1 MFLKLAN
8 IWMLYMSWP
17 MICMG
22 LGIQT
27 KEQKIMPRCIEE
39 HGIKRI
45 WMWMQ
50 RKSFNIWNH
59 YIIWFYSYS
68 TKKIFRTSKFIEL
81 GASREKI
88 IVGIP
93 TYGRSYTIDTG
104 SSKNPPGVVF
114 IGAGKRGALT
124 KEAGM
129 LGYQEICLHVKKDN
143 WTMVRN
149 MKYEKSSY

>member
-1 MFLKLAN
+1 
-8 IWMLYMSWP
+8 
-17 MICMG
+17 
-22 LGIQT
+22 
-27 KEQKIMPRCIEE
+27 
-39 HGIKRI
+39 
-45 WMWMQ
+45 MWMQ

-68 TKKIFRTSKFIEL
+68 TKKNFRTSKFIEL

-129 LGYQEICLHVKKDN
+129 LGYQEICLHVKNDN